1 MGFVKMNPTKNSK
14 RKTGRVVD
22 HDATFLSNLPRMSIA
37 ILFFLY
43 AVFIIVPSL
52 LYRSFANL
60 TFILTHMYL
69 FHIINFFSVAI
80 LWAIIVP
87 LVLGLPNRREFIGY
101 AKSIGLAKL
110 KPILR
115 SIGLGIITA
124 VITLTFMLLAN
135 FMASLF
141 NGQVAFIPAFLVDPF
156 TINIYTSLMPGIWE
170 EVAFRGVM
178 LVLILKIQKKH
189 LSIIGNG
196 LLFGAF
202 HSVNILAGFLNA
214 IFFGVEYNRENFIP
228 TLFQIVYTTMLGIFL
243 AYMFVKTKMLL
254 PCIIMHYLIDA
265 LSTLV
270 TLNTEPLTWSFLCF
284 MTFVG
289 IGLLPMIINISL
301 VRSFSFWFPEP
312 DDEIIPFFDTFLVRE
327 KRLKQYKKD
336 IRAAK

>member
-1 MGFVKMNPTKNSK
+1 MTKTKKSE
-14 RKTGRVVD
+14 RKTGRVID
-22 HDATFLSNLPRMSIA
+22 PDATFLGNHPRYSIM

-43 AVFIIVPSL
+43 AFFIITPSL

-60 TFILTHMYL
+60 SFILTHMYL

-87 LVLGLPNRREFIGY
+87 LVLGLPNKRDFIDY
-101 AKSIGLAKL
+101 AKSIRIAKI
-110 KPILR
+110 KPVLR

-124 VITLTFMLLAN
+124 IITLTFMLLAN
-135 FMASLF
+135 YLATLI
-141 NGQVAFIPAFLVDPF
+141 NGQVGYEPAFLVDPF

-178 LVLILKIQKKH
+178 LVLILKVQKKH

-196 LLFGAF
+196 LLFGVF

-228 TLFQIVYTTMLGIFL
+228 TLFQIVYTSMLGIFL

-254 PCIIMHYLIDA
+254 PCIIMHYLIDG

-289 IGLLPMIINISL
+289 IGFLPMIINIL
-301 VRSFSFWFPEP
+301 IVRGFSFWFPEP

-327 KRLKQYKKD
+327 QRLKQYKKD
-336 IRAAK
+336 IRSA